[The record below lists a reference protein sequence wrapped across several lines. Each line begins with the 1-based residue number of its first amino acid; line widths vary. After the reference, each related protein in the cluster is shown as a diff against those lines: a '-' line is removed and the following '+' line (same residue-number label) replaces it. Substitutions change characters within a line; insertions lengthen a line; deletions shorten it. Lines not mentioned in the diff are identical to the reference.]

1 MPSDLALALC
11 AASFAL
17 YGVAILIAWI
27 LLDPR
32 RVRLAALPAPT
43 PAPRRRLRV
52 RVLAVPID
60 QRTQA
65 AIDTLQQ
72 TRPGADPATLCRAA
86 LIVQARAELGA
97 YAPRSLAVRA

>member
-11 AASFAL
+11 VLSFAL
-17 YGVAILIAWI
+17 YGVATLIAWV

-43 PAPRRRLRV
+43 PAPRRRLRLQ
-52 RVLAVPID
+52 VLIVPVD
-60 QRTQA
+60 PRTQA
-65 AIDTLQQ
+65 ALDTLRQ
-72 TRPGADPATLCRAA
+72 TRPGADPATLCHATQM
-86 LIVQARAELGA
+86 VQARAELGS

>member
-11 AASFAL
+11 ALSLAI
-17 YGVAILIAWI
+17 YGTATLIAWV

-32 RVRLAALPAPT
+32 RVRVAALPAVA

-60 QRTQA
+60 PRTQA
-65 AIDTLQQ
+65 ALDTL
-72 TRPGADPATLCRAA
+72 RANHPDAGAATLVRAA
-86 LIVQARAELGA
+86 LVIQARAELGA

>member
-11 AASFAL
+11 ALSFAV
-17 YGVAILIAWI
+17 YGLAILIAWI

-32 RVRLAALPAPT
+32 RVRVATLPAVA

-60 QRTQA
+60 PRTQA
-65 AIDTLQQ
+65 ALDTLRQ

-97 YAPRSLAVRA
+97 HAPRILAVRA